1 MFCDSD
7 AIRTHDLLLRRQ
19 LLYPAELRN
28 LYVFL
33 SRDDKIR
40 TCDLFVP
47 NEARY
52 QAALHPAENLENAKI
67 LIILIS
73 LTVVLKF
80 SLHLQKEKQNKTS
93 W

>member
-28 LYVFL
+28 RFFC
-33 SRDDKIR
+33 RDDKIR

-52 QAALHPAENLENAKI
+52 QAALHPAENLKNAKI